1 MMVPSPKLSFVANSN
16 NPIGVGLAP
25 GSTIHFDTLEITVGR
40 LGCLSLSPP
49 EWDSSSIF
57 IRMVHSG
64 STSLRTTLEKFS
76 NEEGA
81 TSGTGGALDP
91 PTPED
96 ATW

>member
-96 ATW
+96 AMW